1 MENQRC
7 LVLLTVFKR
16 ANVQLALSLFL
27 HSLVYFILDN
37 PLTINTALQGV
48 LDTYIK
54 NKHYTNK
61 TIKTHKTV
69 GAVC

>member
-16 ANVQLALSLFL
+16 ANVQLALYLFR
-27 HSLVYFILDN
+27 HSLVYFIPDN

-61 TIKTHKTV
+61 TIKNT
-69 GAVC
+69 